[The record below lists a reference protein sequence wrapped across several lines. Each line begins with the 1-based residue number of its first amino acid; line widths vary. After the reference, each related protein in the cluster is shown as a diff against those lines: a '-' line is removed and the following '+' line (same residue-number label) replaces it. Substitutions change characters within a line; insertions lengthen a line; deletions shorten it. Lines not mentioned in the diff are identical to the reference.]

1 METEIS
7 HYQLTAEIPRQL
19 NRNNIYVL
27 RKRELTLVH
36 VHSNTNS
43 SVFRQPFK
51 IAKPVFF
58 RLVRWRKAK
67 CFVSEVKRGYSE
79 AKSEA
84 LT

>member
-1 METEIS
+1 MFYAKESLRLFMFIQT
-7 HYQLTAEIPRQL
+7 QIP
-19 NRNNIYVL
+19 VF
-27 RKRELTLVH
+27 
-36 VHSNTNS
+36 
-43 SVFRQPFK
+43 FRQPFK
-51 IAKPVFF
+51 VAKPVFF